1 MNAKTLSALVTLFSG
16 IGLCIAGFCVSEA
29 HELNDSL
36 LFYMGEC
43 LVYAGAIFNEG
54 CSSFARLESISTN
67 RKNPN
72 YNSRSSQGAGVV
84 LLLCCGLTCTKK
96 LRGTRQEPHRWRNQG
111 GSASPLDLFF
121 ATFYFNGVRYLDNS

>member
-72 YNSRSSQGAGVV
+72 YNSRPRWSGSCYISKRLKCLMRYPEKGKSEKSGKWKVEFMYYAAES
-84 LLLCCGLTCTKK
+84 TCTVCT
-96 LRGTRQEPHRWRNQG
+96 LPWHC
-111 GSASPLDLFF
+111 
-121 ATFYFNGVRYLDNS
+121 FNG